1 MRHVHKW
8 SISFAPLG
16 EWRIPSVRQRF
27 EMFDSI
33 VLNTDSS
40 WTLPRNN
47 LHGPSLLLTASYASS
62 SSYPIPLSTSDFMSI
77 VQQTDDAL
85 WYVMRVYKN
94 EKKAEEKLSGEGG
107 LPYFIP
113 KQQTIRSLHG
123 RKTVFWVP
131 LIPSMV
137 FVHATHQQIVKF
149 KKEVFNELQFVTWK
163 RADEMVY
170 LTVPSVQMDSFIR
183 MCEQKQQSVCF
194 FKPSEIQLERGTK
207 VRIYG
212 GPFDRVEGTFVKV
225 AGRRRKQVVVILLDM
240 LAVSAEIEP
249 EYIEVIG

>member
-1 MRHVHKW
+1 MF
-8 SISFAPLG
+8 SQ
-16 EWRIPSVRQRF
+16 VRWQRF
-27 EMFDSI
+27 ERCPRKKVIEVFPLLAQYTFLTRNLCFTS
-33 VLNTDSS
+33 VLSV
-40 WTLPRNN
+40 P
-47 LHGPSLLLTASYASS
+47 A
-62 SSYPIPLSTSDFMSI
+62 FMPTI
-77 VQQTDDAL
+77 QHIDDAS

-94 EKKAEEKLSGEGG
+94 EKKAEEKLSGEDG
-107 LPYFIP
+107 LPFFIP
-113 KQQTIRSLHG
+113 KQQAIRTLHG

-137 FVHATHQQIVKF
+137 FVYATHRQIVKF

-163 RADEMVY
+163 RDSEMVY

-207 VRIYG
+207 VRIHG